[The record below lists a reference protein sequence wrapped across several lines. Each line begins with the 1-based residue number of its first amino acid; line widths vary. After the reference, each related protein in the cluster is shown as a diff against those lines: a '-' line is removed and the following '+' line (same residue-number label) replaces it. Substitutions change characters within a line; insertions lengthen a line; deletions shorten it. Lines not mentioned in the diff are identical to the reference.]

1 MPEAPRV
8 EASRAEALRADA
20 VSVSFG
26 GVAAVSNVSLRLGGG
41 EILGLIGPNG
51 AGKTTLFNALT
62 GFVTLDSGKVSMFGS
77 DVTRLPPYRRT
88 RLGMGRTFQ
97 TDRPFEE
104 LTVLENVL
112 IPAFLTHPTR
122 RAAERL
128 ALEVLDEVELAD
140 RAGQPAMDLNLAR
153 RRRLELA
160 KALAVKPKIL
170 FLDEI
175 MAGLNPPALR
185 EMISFVRGLS
195 GRGLAV
201 LMVEHI
207 MEAIIELSDHV
218 IVLASGEMIAEG
230 TPEQVT
236 SNERVIEAYLG
247 TD

>member
-1 MPEAPRV
+1 MPNV
-8 EASRAEALRADA
+8 LRAEGIT
-20 VSVSFG
+20 VKFG
-26 GVAAVSNVSLRLGGG
+26 GVTAVNNVSLSLGSG

-51 AGKTTLFNALT
+51 AGKTTLFNAVT
-62 GFVTLDSGKVSMFGS
+62 GFAPMHSGRITLLDK
-77 DVTRLPPYRRT
+77 DITALPAFKRT
-88 RLGMGRTFQ
+88 RLGFGRTFQ
-97 TDRPFEE
+97 TERPFEE

-112 IPAFLTHPTR
+112 IAAFLTVGR
-122 RAAERL
+122 RSEAERL
-128 ALEVLDEVELAD
+128 AMSVLEQVGLAD
-140 RAGQPAMDLNLAR
+140 RAHQPALDLNLAR

-160 KALAVKPKIL
+160 KALAVKPKVI

-185 EMISFVRGLS
+185 EMIAFVRSLS
-195 GRGLAV
+195 AQGLAV

-218 IVLASGEMIAEG
+218 IVLASGEKIAEG
-230 TPEQVT
+230 TPQQVT

>member
-1 MPEAPRV
+1 MPNV
-8 EASRAEALRADA
+8 LRADGIT
-20 VSVSFG
+20 VKFG
-26 GVAAVSNVSLRLGGG
+26 GVTAVNNVSLSLSSG

-51 AGKTTLFNALT
+51 AGKTTLFNAVT
-62 GFVTLDSGKVSMFGS
+62 GFAPMQSGRITLLDKDITALSAFK
-77 DVTRLPPYRRT
+77 RT
-88 RLGMGRTFQ
+88 RLGFGRTFQ
-97 TDRPFEE
+97 TERPFEE

-112 IPAFLTHPTR
+112 VAAFLTAKR
-122 RAAERL
+122 RSEAERL
-128 ALEVLDEVELAD
+128 AMSVLEQVGLAD
-140 RAGQPAMDLNLAR
+140 RAHQPALDLNLAR

-160 KALAVKPKIL
+160 KALAVTPKVI

-185 EMISFVRGLS
+185 EMIAFVRSLS
-195 GRGLAV
+195 AQGLAV

-218 IVLASGEMIAEG
+218 IVLASGEKIAEG
-230 TPEQVT
+230 TPQQVT

>member
-1 MPEAPRV
+1 MPNV
-8 EASRAEALRADA
+8 LRADGIT
-20 VSVSFG
+20 VKFG
-26 GVAAVSNVSLRLGGG
+26 GVTAVNNVSLSLGSG

-51 AGKTTLFNALT
+51 AGKTTLFNAVT
-62 GFVTLDSGKVSMFGS
+62 GFSPMHSGRITLLDK
-77 DVTRLPPYRRT
+77 DITALPAFKRT
-88 RLGMGRTFQ
+88 RLGFGRTFQ
-97 TDRPFEE
+97 TERPFEE

-112 IPAFLTHPTR
+112 IAAFLTAKR
-122 RAAERL
+122 RSEAERL
-128 ALEVLDEVELAD
+128 AMSVLEQVGLAD
-140 RAGQPAMDLNLAR
+140 RAHQPALDLNLAR

-160 KALAVKPKIL
+160 KALAVKPKVI

-185 EMISFVRGLS
+185 EMIAFVRSLS
-195 GRGLAV
+195 AQGLAV

-218 IVLASGEMIAEG
+218 IVLASGEKIAEG
-230 TPEQVT
+230 SPQQVM

>member
-1 MPEAPRV
+1 MPNV
-8 EASRAEALRADA
+8 LRADG
-20 VSVSFG
+20 VTVKFG
-26 GVAAVSNVSLRLGGG
+26 GVTAVNNVSLSLRPG

-62 GFVTLDSGKVSMFGS
+62 GFAPMHSGRITFLDR
-77 DVTRLPPYRRT
+77 DITALPAFQRT
-88 RLGMGRTFQ
+88 RLGFGRTFQ
-97 TDRPFEE
+97 TERPFEE

-112 IPAFLTHPTR
+112 VAAFLTVGR
-122 RAAERL
+122 RHEAERL
-128 ALEVLDEVELAD
+128 AMSVLEQVGLAD
-140 RAGQPAMDLNLAR
+140 RYDQPALDLNLAR

-160 KALAVKPKIL
+160 KALAVKPKVI

-185 EMISFVRGLS
+185 EMIAFVRTLS
-195 GRGLAV
+195 AQGLAV

-218 IVLASGEMIAEG
+218 IVLASGEKIAEG
-230 TPEQVT
+230 TPRQVT
-236 SNERVIEAYLG
+236 SDERVIQAYLG

>member
-1 MPEAPRV
+1 MPNV
-8 EASRAEALRADA
+8 LRADGIT
-20 VSVSFG
+20 VKFG
-26 GVAAVSNVSLRLGGG
+26 GVTAVNNVGLSLGSG

-51 AGKTTLFNALT
+51 AGKTTLFNAVT
-62 GFVTLDSGKVSMFGS
+62 GFAPMHSGRIALLDR
-77 DVTRLPPYRRT
+77 DITALPAFKRT
-88 RLGMGRTFQ
+88 RLGFGRTFQ
-97 TDRPFEE
+97 TERPFEE

-112 IPAFLTHPTR
+112 VAAFLTAKR
-122 RAAERL
+122 RSEAERL
-128 ALEVLDEVELAD
+128 AMSVLEQVGLAD
-140 RAGQPAMDLNLAR
+140 RAHQPALDLNLAR

-160 KALAVKPKIL
+160 KALAVKPKVI

-185 EMISFVRGLS
+185 EMIAFVGSLS
-195 GRGLAV
+195 AQGLAV

-218 IVLASGEMIAEG
+218 IVLASGEKIAEG
-230 TPEQVT
+230 TPQQVT

>member
-1 MPEAPRV
+1 MPNV
-8 EASRAEALRADA
+8 LRADGIT
-20 VSVSFG
+20 VKFG
-26 GVAAVSNVSLRLGGG
+26 GVTAVNNVSLSLGSG

-51 AGKTTLFNALT
+51 AGKTTLFNAVT
-62 GFVTLDSGKVSMFGS
+62 GFAPMHSGRITLLDK
-77 DVTRLPPYRRT
+77 DITALPAFKRT
-88 RLGMGRTFQ
+88 RLGFGRTFQ
-97 TDRPFEE
+97 TERPFEE

-112 IPAFLTHPTR
+112 VAAFLTAKR
-122 RAAERL
+122 LSEAERL
-128 ALEVLDEVELAD
+128 AMSILEQVGLAD
-140 RAGQPAMDLNLAR
+140 RAHQPALDLNLAR

-160 KALAVKPKIL
+160 KALAVKPKVI

-185 EMISFVRGLS
+185 EMIAFVRSLS
-195 GRGLAV
+195 AQGLAV

-218 IVLASGEMIAEG
+218 IVLASGEKIAEG
-230 TPEQVT
+230 TPQQVT

>member
-1 MPEAPRV
+1 MP
-8 EASRAEALRADA
+8 SALRADGIT
-20 VSVSFG
+20 VRFG
-26 GVAAVSNVSLRLGGG
+26 GVTAVDDVSLSLGTG

-62 GFVTLDSGKVSMFGS
+62 GFVRPETGRVFLFERDI
-77 DVTRLPPYRRT
+77 TRLPPFRRA
-88 RLGMGRTFQ
+88 RAGCGRTFQ
-97 TDRPFEE
+97 TERPFEE

-112 IPAFLTHPTR
+112 VPAFLTERR
-122 RAAERL
+122 RAPAERI
-128 ALEVLDEVELAD
+128 ALEALEQVGLAD
-140 RAGQPAMDLNLAR
+140 RRDQPAMDLNLAR

-160 KALAVKPKIL
+160 KALALKPRVL

-185 EMISFVRGLS
+185 EMIAFVARL
-195 GRGLAV
+195 RDQGLAI

-218 IVLASGEMIAEG
+218 IVMASGARIAEG
-230 TPEQVT
+230 PPRAVMRD
-236 SNERVIEAYLG
+236 ERVIQAYLG

>member
-1 MPEAPRV
+1 MPNV
-8 EASRAEALRADA
+8 LRADGIT
-20 VSVSFG
+20 VKFG
-26 GVAAVSNVSLRLGGG
+26 GVTAVNNVSLSLGSG

-51 AGKTTLFNALT
+51 AGKTTLFNAVT
-62 GFVTLDSGKVSMFGS
+62 GFAPMHSGRITLLDK
-77 DVTRLPPYRRT
+77 DITALPAFKRT
-88 RLGMGRTFQ
+88 RLGFGRTFQ
-97 TDRPFEE
+97 TERPFEE

-112 IPAFLTHPTR
+112 VAAFLTVGR
-122 RAAERL
+122 RSDAERL
-128 ALEVLDEVELAD
+128 AMSVLEQVGLAD
-140 RAGQPAMDLNLAR
+140 RAHQPALDLNLAR

-160 KALAVKPKIL
+160 KALAVKPKVL

-185 EMISFVRGLS
+185 EMIAFVRSLS
-195 GRGLAV
+195 GQGLAV

-218 IVLASGEMIAEG
+218 IVLASGEKIAEG
-230 TPEQVT
+230 TPQQVT